1 MLSTLYKI
9 DFILLLVVLVLVLGG
24 LILIYSASSFKAQ
37 TAHHDSHYFLKQH
50 LMRVIFGLLLM
61 LLVMHVD
68 YHFLQR
74 IAPIL
79 FLMAVIL
86 LIYVLIKPSSASMKG
101 IRRWIDIFGINFQ
114 PSEFAKF
121 ALIILLAVFLSRK
134 EEVLDNFTEGLLPA
148 LLFIGLIVV
157 LVLVEPNMGTATLI
171 LLIATSMLIVSGA
184 NSRHLAIIGLS
195 AFAMITLFVR
205 NIGYQ
210 KARLLMYIN
219 SLRGIEKPVWQV
231 KQSLISLGNGGLTG
245 VGLGNSKQ
253 KLHFLPQ
260 PFTDFIYSILCE
272 ELGFIG
278 AVAVALL
285 FIILFLRAIR
295 IAMNAP
301 DRFGMFL
308 GIGIA
313 ISITY
318 YFLFNAGVSAN
329 LLPISGIPMPFLSY
343 GGSSL
348 MMNLMAIGIL
358 LNISSQQ
365 QQAWVV
371 ASRRRRKLA

>member
-1 MLSTLYKI
+1 MLNTLYKI

-37 TAHHDSHYFLKQH
+37 TAHNDSHYFLKQH
-50 LMRVIFGLLLM
+50 LMRVILGLLLM

-68 YHFLQR
+68 YHILQR

-79 FLMAVIL
+79 FLIAVIL
-86 LIYVLIKPSSASMKG
+86 LIFVLIKPSSGGMKG
-101 IRRWIDIFGINFQ
+101 IRRWIVLFGVNFQ

-121 ALIILLAVFLSRK
+121 ALIFLLAVFLSRK
-134 EEVLDNFTEGLLPA
+134 EEVLDNFVEGLLPA

-171 LLIATSMLIVSGA
+171 LLISTSMLIVSGA
-184 NSRHLAIIGLS
+184 RSRHLAIIGLS
-195 AFAMITLFVR
+195 AFEMVTLFVR
-205 NIGYQ
+205 NFKYQ
-210 KARLLMYIN
+210 TARLLRYIN
-219 SLRGIEKPVWQV
+219 SQRGIEKPVYQV

-260 PFTDFIYSILCE
+260 PFTDFIYSIWCE

-278 AVAVALL
+278 AAAVALL
-285 FIILFLRAIR
+285 FLILFLRAIR

-308 GIGIA
+308 AIGIA

-318 YFLFNAGVSAN
+318 YFLFNAGVAAN

-348 MMNLMAIGIL
+348 MMNLLAIGIL

-365 QQAWVV
+365 QPAWAE

>member
-1 MLSTLYKI
+1 MLNTLYKI

-37 TAHHDSHYFLKQH
+37 TTYNDSHYFLKQH

-61 LLVMHVD
+61 FLVMHVD
-68 YHFLQR
+68 YHVLQR

-79 FLMAVIL
+79 FLIAVIL
-86 LIYVLIKPSSASMKG
+86 LIFVLIKPATGGMKG
-101 IRRWIDIFGINFQ
+101 IRRWIILFGINFQ

-121 ALIILLAVFLSRK
+121 ALIFLLAVFLSRK
-134 EEVLDNFTEGLLPA
+134 EEVLNNFVEGLLPA

-184 NSRHLAIIGLS
+184 RGRHLGIIGLS
-195 AFAMITLFVR
+195 ALAMITLFVS
-205 NIGYQ
+205 NFKYQ
-210 KARLLMYIN
+210 SARLLMYIN
-219 SLRGIEKPVWQV
+219 SLRGIEKPVYQV

-278 AVAVALL
+278 AAAVALL
-285 FIILFLRAIR
+285 FLILFLRAIR

-308 GIGIA
+308 AIGIA

-318 YFLFNAGVSAN
+318 YFLFNAGVAAN

-348 MMNLMAIGIL
+348 MMNLLAIGIL

-365 QQAWVV
+365 QPAWAE